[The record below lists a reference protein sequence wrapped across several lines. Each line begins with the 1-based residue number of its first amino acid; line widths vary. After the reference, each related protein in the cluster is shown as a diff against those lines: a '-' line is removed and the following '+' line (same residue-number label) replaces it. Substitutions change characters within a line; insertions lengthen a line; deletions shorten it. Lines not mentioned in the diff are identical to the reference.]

1 MPAFKILPTLFCVA
15 LVIPMPT
22 SCHPRVGPCRTVQRM
37 AFCGHLQLAAVP
49 RNLPENVEELNINSN
64 LIRKLPD
71 GSLSNYPL
79 LQTLNCGQNH
89 IERVDIDVFKDSPL
103 LENLNLAENNL
114 SIDYE
119 YTAQS
124 MRFLS
129 RLRTLDLSGN
139 FITEDMASELLKNL
153 TSLEYLSLSRN
164 LLSRLDNSIFSALH
178 QLKELNLERNMLYEI
193 DGAFDHL
200 KKLHRL
206 NLAFNY
212 LPCLVKFEM
221 TQLVVLN
228 ASHNFI
234 EWFISNPDMEEDFQL
249 ETLDLSDNKLYFF
262 PFLPSHSR
270 LRNLLL
276 SQNQIRFYNL
286 TNITTPN
293 WTTTVDFYNL
303 GNNVS
308 NVTAQL
314 WDEIQ
319 GDISSI
325 EMLDMS
331 SNLLVNLPS
340 GFLQKMPNLHHLR
353 LRTNCLESVNL
364 STGELPVTLYELDMS
379 NNRVTELHADQ
390 GTDKELNNLTHL
402 NLSLNNIQKLPSRI
416 FSGLPSISM
425 VDLSYNT
432 LGLCQ
437 PGQESS
443 LAYSDCVFWKNIV
456 SLRQLHLAGCNLVE
470 LPPSSFEGTPLTVLE
485 LSNNENLRLRQ
496 DSLTSLSRTLQHLGL
511 GNTNLQDLDLSPF
524 QQLRSLDISK
534 NSISQL
540 PKSLLS
546 LNLRR
551 LDLRDNKLTTI
562 SSTQADSLGNKLLS
576 VFVKGNAFNCCQ
588 LGWFWTF
595 QKAGVQI
602 EDQADVTCV
611 DQTQRITHN
620 VVHFSKHLCVDSDE
634 ESIWWCALYWGQ
646 YQETTVLNVA
656 SISTFCGYKNL
667 VLSVSH
673 STFIS
678 QTVMNTQRH
687 LAMARLRVG
696 GRQSDVAHELDVS
709 QSIFSRLA
717 SRHRTTGRVPD
728 RPGSGAP

>member
-1 MPAFKILPTLFCVA
+1 MSSVHCSEYGKMPAFKILPTLFCVA

-634 ESIWWCALYWGQ
+634 ESIWW
-646 YQETTVLNVA
+646 
-656 SISTFCGYKNL
+656 
-667 VLSVSH
+667 
-673 STFIS
+673 
-678 QTVMNTQRH
+678 
-687 LAMARLRVG
+687 
-696 GRQSDVAHELDVS
+696 
-709 QSIFSRLA
+709 
-717 SRHRTTGRVPD
+717 
-728 RPGSGAP
+728 